1 MGNSDIV
8 VSCLSVAQ
16 DWKRWEL
23 KEYPERLSWLSFS
36 YFYWNT
42 QKAWSWGSVVGGVT
56 RSQVNREIVGQV
68 SAAGIDFS
76 LLQNV
81 QTGAGAHQA
90 FSSMEACGA
99 FLGVKRLGRETD
111 HGPPY
116 GVGI

>member
-1 MGNSDIV
+1 M
-8 VSCLSVAQ
+8 
-16 DWKRWEL
+16 
-23 KEYPERLSWLSFS
+23 
-36 YFYWNT
+36 
-42 QKAWSWGSVVGGVT
+42 
-56 RSQVNREIVGQV
+56 GQV